1 MSENLLQISVP
12 AMRVIGVQS
21 KGIMEVNIEISRY
34 RSYLI
39 MSVVSN
45 GELHRLLQVQV
56 FKSLCRILQMHK
68 DSMLNCNVTL
78 FSVQI
83 SCCRECF
90 SHR

>member
-45 GELHRLLQVQV
+45 GELHRLLQVQG
-56 FKSLCRILQMHK
+56 FKSM
-68 DSMLNCNVTL
+68 
-78 FSVQI
+78 
-83 SCCRECF
+83 
-90 SHR
+90 